1 MYNEEESN
9 NSVEY
14 FTGTPPDTFIR
25 TPSEQPNQS
34 NMKLPQTPSDSPPK
48 FLPQTPS
55 DPPPPS
61 DEIKFEPQ
69 SPSDPPP
76 LDIQDAM
83 QVVEET
89 EKEKQISKLRQTY
102 VDVTKRK
109 MNRQKNIFS
118 PVIDTDRLLIPISR
132 VDKNV
137 RETLKSMLIKKY
149 EYKCNKHG
157 LMKEDSLEVLS
168 ISSANVKG
176 ANAEFHVTYQCLVC
190 KPVEGMLVEASIVN
204 VTKAGIRA
212 ELIGFKKS
220 PLVIFIA
227 RDHHNNSEY
236 FNSLKDKDVIAVKI
250 IGIRYELNDDKI
262 STIGELNRLQ

>member
-14 FTGTPPDTFIR
+14 ITGTPPDTLIR
-25 TPSEQPNQS
+25 TPTASPNQS
-34 NMKLPQTPSDSPPK
+34 NINLPKTPSESPPK
-48 FLPQTPS
+48 FQPHTPLDSSPPDYEPQTPL

-61 DEIKFEPQ
+61 VE
-69 SPSDPPP
+69 PSDD
-76 LDIQDAM
+76 LI
-83 QVVEET
+83 ENNKS

-118 PVIDTDRLLIPISR
+118 PVIDTDRLLLPIFR

-137 RETLKSMLIKKY
+137 RETLKSMLVKKY

-157 LMKEDSLEVLS
+157 LMKEDSLEVLT

-176 ANAEFHVTYQCLVC
+176 SNAEFHVTYQCLVC
-190 KPVEGMLVEASIVN
+190 KPVEGMLLEASIVN

-236 FNSLKDKDVIAVKI
+236 FNSLKEKDVIAVKI